1 MTFSTANHASL
12 QSILH
17 TSGCHMGCVPACS
30 FFSTFSIGF
39 HLWRK
44 QYSAQEDVCNK
55 NNNRHT
61 NMNKIW
67 VSGHFAHSYFATGHF
82 TPYFIG
88 GHFASI
94 HVLWWT
100 FRSPNKLTSFPRRC
114 LRVGKKWA
122 YFDKKRKGRQFC

>member
-1 MTFSTANHASL
+1 MPRCRVFCTLVAAIWVVYQHAHFSALSPSEFITGANSTLHMRTFVTKIINH
-12 QSILH
+12 
-17 TSGCHMGCVPACS
+17 
-30 FFSTFSIGF
+30 
-39 HLWRK
+39 
-44 QYSAQEDVCNK
+44 
-55 NNNRHT
+55 HT

-67 VSGHFAHSYFATGHF
+67 VSGHFAHSYFVTGHF

-114 LRVGKKWA
+114 PRVGKNGHILA
-122 YFDKKRKGRQFC
+122 KRERECNFVGCK